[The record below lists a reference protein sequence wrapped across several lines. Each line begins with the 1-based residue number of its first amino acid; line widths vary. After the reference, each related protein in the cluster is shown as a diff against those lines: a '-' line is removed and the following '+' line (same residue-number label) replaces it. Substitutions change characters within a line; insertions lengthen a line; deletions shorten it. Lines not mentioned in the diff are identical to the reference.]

1 LAPVA
6 YPSQKPDI
14 AALIIAVLAPYPYG
28 LTTREVVELT
38 GMTAYNASAKLS
50 KLAASGVIEKFKIDG
65 THQAR
70 WRVKPRRSAPRS

>member
-1 LAPVA
+1 MDPVA
-6 YPSQKPDI
+6 YPSHRPDI

-70 WRVKPRRSAPRS
+70 WRVKPRKSAPQ